1 MSRWVMRYT
10 EAQMTSDLL
19 DQPNFAGIPIKV
31 FICSTPR
38 SGSYML
44 CRFMINAGLGV
55 PHEYFN
61 PVIMREMAPRLGLGN
76 AIEGLKWRSL
86 SIRDRL
92 PFGKADRAAEVD
104 FLAKYTTGLV
114 PRRCQGGIFAAKIH

>member
-1 MSRWVMRYT
+1 MRYT
-10 EAQMTSDLL
+10 EAQMTSELL
-19 DQPNFAGIPIKV
+19 DQPEFTGEPRKI

-61 PVIMREMAPRLGLGN
+61 PVIMREIAPRLGLGKE
-76 AIEGLKWRSL
+76 IERLKWRPRR
-86 SIRDRL
+86 IIVFL
-92 PFGKADRAAEVD
+92 PLGKAERAAEVN
-104 FLAKYTTGLV
+104 
-114 PRRCQGGIFAAKIH
+114 